1 MNSSKYVFW
10 EIKKKIFVQTLLD
23 TIQGAGP
30 TRNNPWG
37 GNFAQSY
44 KPKIK
49 VNRLKANNFIQ
60 RGLVDNTGT
69 QTIFGQIFQYF
80 KGKDLK
86 SFAVRTGQTPFTVQF
101 KGEGAIDVGGPY
113 NETISQICSEL

>member
-37 GNFAQSY
+37 GNFA
-44 KPKIK
+44 
-49 VNRLKANNFIQ
+49 
-60 RGLVDNTGT
+60 
-69 QTIFGQIFQYF
+69 
-80 KGKDLK
+80 
-86 SFAVRTGQTPFTVQF
+86 
-101 KGEGAIDVGGPY
+101 
-113 NETISQICSEL
+113 